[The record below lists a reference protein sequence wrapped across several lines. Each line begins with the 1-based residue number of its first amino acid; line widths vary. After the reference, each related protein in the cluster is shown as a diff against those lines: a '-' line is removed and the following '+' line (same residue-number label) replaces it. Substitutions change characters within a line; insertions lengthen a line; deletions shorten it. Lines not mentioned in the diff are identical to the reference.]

1 MRADLREKFAQRE
14 RALVDTL
21 THELRLSSD
30 VRVQHM
36 SAGPGT
42 APKAARKAIRL
53 LIRLQKSSL
62 ACDLYLKHRSAAMK
76 RACRELRLTEDPLSY
91 QKQLT
96 RIVMGTLCDVAQEFS
111 VLFADNAGCC
121 SGW

>member
-1 MRADLREKFAQRE
+1 MLAEGRQSLSDLPDDAMRADLREKFAQRE

-36 SAGPGT
+36 SGGPGT

-53 LIRLQKSSL
+53 PVCHQL
-62 ACDLYLKHRSAAMK
+62 
-76 RACRELRLTEDPLSY
+76 LSV
-91 QKQLT
+91 
-96 RIVMGTLCDVAQEFS
+96 IV
-111 VLFADNAGCC
+111 FA
-121 SGW
+121 